1 MSTRTAPA
9 PTGRATA
16 VRSTA
21 AHSTA
26 AHSTAAHSTAS
37 AMTCDIPLVRGSL
50 VRDRGVRGAG
60 RGDSSGTCFPTGR
73 PERRRPVADRRVMF
87 DAPPAGRTA
96 LSPAVYRRRRW
107 AGAAVV
113 GGTLAGMVWLLA
125 LVGAGYQDAATPESP
140 AATHVVYVRS
150 GESLTALA
158 ERIAPELPS
167 AGVIAQLRDLN
178 GLETSGLH
186 VGQALIA
193 PQYG

>member
-1 MSTRTAPA
+1 
-9 PTGRATA
+9 
-16 VRSTA
+16 
-21 AHSTA
+21 
-26 AHSTAAHSTAS
+26 
-37 AMTCDIPLVRGSL
+37 
-50 VRDRGVRGAG
+50 
-60 RGDSSGTCFPTGR
+60 
-73 PERRRPVADRRVMF
+73 MF

-96 LSPAVYRRRRW
+96 LSPSVYRRRRW